1 MIKRFIVSV
10 YLFCLLYN
18 VVGGGGGSFPYQNS
32 GFETWLAC
40 LDSLKLFKLD
50 FKKYRNW
57 YSAYLDYILKKP
69 ALQRKLLKGTNLY
82 PA

>member
-1 MIKRFIVSV
+1 MLFIMIKRFIVSV

-18 VVGGGGGSFPYQNS
+18 VVVVGGSFPYQNS

-50 FKKYRNW
+50 FKKYRN
-57 YSAYLDYILKKP
+57 
-69 ALQRKLLKGTNLY
+69 
-82 PA
+82 